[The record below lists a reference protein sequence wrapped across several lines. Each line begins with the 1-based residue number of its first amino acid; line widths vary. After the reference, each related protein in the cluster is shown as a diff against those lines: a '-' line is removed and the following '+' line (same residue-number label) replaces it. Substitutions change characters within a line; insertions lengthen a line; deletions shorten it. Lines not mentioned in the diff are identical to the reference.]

1 MPIIREDPLN
11 RMRVVVLAIVLINLP
26 SLSARAAT
34 TERWLCGDSQATELQ
49 LQHDFKGQ
57 PESAPATFTI
67 AGLTLNKSTFKDVEA
82 RFGPSTPASRSSDP
96 DGFNECYKSARWPAD
111 PTVLILMAGY
121 EGDSEEINAFMLK
134 SDSSPEA
141 SKCVTSSLVRSD
153 TATGNHL
160 SLGLSQDDIQKI
172 LGHGRP
178 GAEGFR
184 RWFYSGKLQLSAD
197 EAKLAGTTFYYKDS
211 GVTARFRDS
220 KADCI
225 SVFQVESY

>member
-1 MPIIREDPLN
+1 
-11 RMRVVVLAIVLINLP
+11 
-26 SLSARAAT
+26 
-34 TERWLCGDSQATELQ
+34 LCGDSRETELQ

-57 PESAPATFTI
+57 QESAPATFTI
-67 AGLTLNKSTFKDVEA
+67 AGLTLNKSPVKDTEA

-96 DGFNECYKSARWPAD
+96 DGFSECYKSARWPRD
-111 PTVLILMAGY
+111 PTVLTLMAGY
-121 EGDSEEINAFMLK
+121 EGESEELNAFMLK

-141 SKCVTSSLVRSD
+141 PKCVTSSLVRSD
-153 TATGNHL
+153 LATGNHL
-160 SLGLSQDDIQKI
+160 SLGLSQDDVQKI
-172 LGHGRP
+172 LGYGRP

-184 RWFYSGKLQLSAD
+184 RWFYSGEVPVSAA
-197 EAKLAGTTFYYKDS
+197 EARRSGNTYYLKDS